1 MIMRKEVIRPMKAI
15 RIFNRS
21 IRDAFKSVGRNF
33 SLSMASILCN
43 TITLIIVAVAIII
56 AANIETSTKSIE
68 SEMNILV
75 YLKASASEDDA
86 QSLLAEIKNIEY
98 VKDVK
103 YVSKEEHKAQMM
115 EYSES
120 FKTILNYLDENPLL
134 DSYIVYVEDIKDF
147 SETSDA
153 IKALPNVETVKDG
166 EGVVEQVVSA
176 FDIVERVTIGIV
188 ISLILVTGFLIS
200 NTIKLTIYSRKTEI
214 EIMRLV
220 GASNLA
226 IKLPFVFEG
235 FIIGLIGSIVPIC
248 VTIYGYAILYSEMNG
263 QLFSEMLHM
272 IKPFNF
278 VFYVSCL
285 LVLIGVV
292 VGMLGSASA
301 VKRYLKI

>member
-1 MIMRKEVIRPMKAI
+1 MRKEVIKPMKAI

-56 AANIETSTKSIE
+56 AANIETSTRSIE

-75 YLKASASEDDA
+75 YLKYEATEEDA
-86 QSLLAEIKNIEY
+86 QNLLTEIKNIKS
-98 VKDVK
+98 VKEVK
-103 YVSKEEHKAQMM
+103 HISKEEHKVQMS
-115 EYSES
+115 EYSDS

-134 DSYIVYVEDIKDF
+134 DSYIVYVEDVKDF
-147 SETSDA
+147 SETSEQ
-153 IKALPNVETVKDG
+153 IKQLPNVETVKDG

-176 FDIVERVTIGIV
+176 FDIVEKITIGMV
-188 ISLILVTGFLIS
+188 VALVLVTAFLIS
-200 NTIKLTIYSRKTEI
+200 NTIKLTIYSRKSEI

-220 GASNLA
+220 GASNIT
-226 IKLPFVFEG
+226 IKLPFIFEG
-235 FIIGLIGSIVPIC
+235 FIIGLLGSIIPIC
-248 VTIYGYAILYSEMNG
+248 ITIYGYTILYSAMNG
-263 QLFSEMLHM
+263 QIFSSMLYM

-278 VFYVSCL
+278 TFYVSGIL
-285 LVLIGVV
+285 ALIGII
-292 VGMLGSASA
+292 VGMFGSASA